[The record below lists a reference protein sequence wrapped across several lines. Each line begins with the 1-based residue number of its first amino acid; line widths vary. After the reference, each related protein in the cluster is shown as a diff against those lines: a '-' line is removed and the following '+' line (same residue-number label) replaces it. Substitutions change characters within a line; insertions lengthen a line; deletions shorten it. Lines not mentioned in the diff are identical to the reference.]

1 MESVQCGGDG
11 DIVCL
16 CKAVSGVKSPDKI
29 SGELFNPVFRDER
42 TRLTMSI
49 TFRTMD
55 YLFLRCRSL
64 QGLTVVVLQV

>member
-42 TRLTMSI
+42 TRLIMSI
-49 TFRTMD
+49 TFRTMG

-64 QGLTVVVLQV
+64 QGLTFVVLQV